1 MLLLRTLGAV
11 AVEGGE
17 AAGAATQRK
26 PQALLVA
33 LALAGETGISRTQLV
48 SLLWP
53 QVDPEHG
60 RNTLRQTLYALRR
73 DLRHTDLI
81 LGTTELRL
89 NPDVMRCDAVEFD
102 DALARGDADMALM
115 LYRGH
120 FLDGFRLPG
129 APGFEAWAAEQRE
142 RFARRAAG
150 AGWQAPAYTPA
161 AAGEPAEA
169 AVAAAP
175 ATGDGG
181 LAVAAPARPV
191 VEPSLVFT
199 GAEGGGAV
207 ATLRSRLMAALNA
220 MGLLALTVLVSG

>member
-33 LALAGETGISRTQLV
+33 LALAGETGISRTHLV
-48 SLLWP
+48 ALLWP

-73 DLRHTDLI
+73 DLRHTDLVI
-81 LGTTELRL
+81 GTTDLRL

-102 DALARGDADMALM
+102 DALARGDVDMALM

-142 RFARRAAG
+142 RLARRAAG

-161 AAGEPAEA
+161 GAGEPAATAAAPAPAEGDSGV
-169 AVAAAP
+169 AVAAA
-175 ATGDGG
+175 
-181 LAVAAPARPV
+181 ARPLA
-191 VEPSLVFT
+191 ESSLVFS